1 MNASWGEGFSMR
13 IASAVC
19 VAALTLAAP
28 AAALEGPEGRW
39 IAPEE
44 DAVVEIAPCG
54 NALCGTVVEILSN
67 PDEEAG
73 KGARILIDFE
83 AAGAGTWS
91 GTAYSRAKN
100 KSYDCH
106 IEMLDA
112 NRLKLRPYVGLPLFG
127 ETLVWERAGE

>member
-1 MNASWGEGFSMR
+1 MR

-19 VAALTLAAP
+19 AAALLVAMP

-39 IAPEE
+39 IAPDE

-54 NALCGTVVEILSN
+54 DALCGTVVEILSN
-67 PDEEAG
+67 PEDAG
-73 KGARILIDFE
+73 TGTQILIDFE

-91 GTAYSRAKN
+91 GTAYSRAKD
-100 KSYDCH
+100 KSYDCN

-112 NRLKLRPYVGLPLFG
+112 NRLKLRPYVGIPIFG
-127 ETLVWERAGE
+127 ETFVWERAPE